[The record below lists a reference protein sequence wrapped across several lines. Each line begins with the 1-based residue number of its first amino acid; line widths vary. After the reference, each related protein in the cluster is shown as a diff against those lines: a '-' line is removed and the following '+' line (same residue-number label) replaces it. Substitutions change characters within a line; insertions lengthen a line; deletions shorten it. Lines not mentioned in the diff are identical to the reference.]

1 MSTERRF
8 NEEETA
14 FILERAA
21 QTESDAGDAGMSL
34 TDTRHAAPTGGMTI
48 AQLQEIAAEVG
59 LSSQAVAAA
68 ARAVE
73 RGDLVP
79 TRQMTY
85 AGLPIGVTRT
95 IHLARNV
102 TDSEWERLVVALR
115 ETFQA
120 RGRTGQEGTL
130 RHWTN
135 GNLQALIEPTDT
147 GYQLRLRTIKSDAR
161 PLLFM
166 GVAALATATATSVP
180 LLTSPAA
187 PVKWLGPGLIA
198 MAGVTAIARAVI
210 TLPRWARTRASQMEQ
225 LAATATRILN
235 P

>member
-14 FILERAA
+14 FILQRAA
-21 QTESDAGDAGMSL
+21 AAEADAADEGTSL
-34 TDTRHAAPTGGMTI
+34 TNSVRAAPTGGMTI

-59 LSSQAVAAA
+59 LSSQAVEAA
-68 ARAVE
+68 ARAIE

-85 AGLPIGVTRT
+85 VGLPIGVTRT
-95 IHLARNV
+95 IHLDRAV

-135 GNLQALIEPTDT
+135 GNLQALLEPTAT
-147 GYQLRLRTIKSDAR
+147 GYQLRLRTIKGDAR
-161 PLLFM
+161 LLLGM
-166 GVAALATATATSVP
+166 GAAALVTTSVMSVP
-180 LLTSPAA
+180 LLMSPTA
-187 PVKWLGPGLIA
+187 PIKWLGPVLLA
-198 MAGVTAIARAVI
+198 MAGVASIARAVI
-210 TLPRWARTRASQMEQ
+210 MLPRWARTRAAQMEK

>member
-8 NEEETA
+8 NDEETA

-21 QTESDAGDAGMSL
+21 QAESESGEAGTSL
-34 TDTRHAAPTGGMTI
+34 TDARHAAPTGGMTI

-59 LSSQAVAAA
+59 LSSHAVAAA

-95 IHLARNV
+95 IQLERNV

-130 RHWTN
+130 RHWSN
-135 GNLQALIEPTDT
+135 GNLQALLEPTAT

-166 GVAALATATATSVP
+166 GAVALATATATSIP
-180 LLTSPAA
+180 LLMSSAA
-187 PVKWLGPGLIA
+187 PVKWLGPAMIA
-198 MAGVTAIARAVI
+198 IAGVVSIARTVI
-210 TLPRWARTRASQMEQ
+210 MLPRWARTRASQMEQ